1 MRGDGSHRMERARL
15 LPLILNRDVAQDR
28 GERFRLMMRLFQCAR
43 TREWSERAGNFFSG
57 HGSGSQGRPKAA
69 DSVLKV
75 YLSDPNLF
83 V

>member
-57 HGSGSQGRPKAA
+57 HGFRKSGPLTAA
-69 DSVLKV
+69 HSVLKV
-75 YLSDPNLF
+75 YLSDLNLF